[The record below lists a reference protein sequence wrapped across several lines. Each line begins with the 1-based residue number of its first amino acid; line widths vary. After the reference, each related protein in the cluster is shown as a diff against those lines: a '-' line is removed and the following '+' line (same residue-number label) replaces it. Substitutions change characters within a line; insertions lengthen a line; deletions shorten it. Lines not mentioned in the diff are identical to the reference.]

1 MLFDLDGVSERVRV
15 RVKDRVKVNFRVK
28 VKVRVK
34 DRVKV
39 RVTVKVRGG
48 RHSLIQRSRRKVPN
62 LFLFTVAFKHKNEN
76 V

>member
-1 MLFDLDGVSERVRV
+1 MVKVRV
-15 RVKDRVKVNFRVK
+15 TVK
-28 VKVRVK
+28 VKVRVTVRVRVK

-48 RHSLIQRSRRKVPN
+48 RHSLIQRSCREVPN
-62 LFLFTVAFKHKNEN
+62 LFLFTMAFKHKNEN

>member
-1 MLFDLDGVSERVRV
+1 MVKVRV
-15 RVKDRVKVNFRVK
+15 TVK
-28 VKVRVK
+28 VKVRVTVRVRVK

-62 LFLFTVAFKHKNEN
+62 LFLFTMAFKHKNEN